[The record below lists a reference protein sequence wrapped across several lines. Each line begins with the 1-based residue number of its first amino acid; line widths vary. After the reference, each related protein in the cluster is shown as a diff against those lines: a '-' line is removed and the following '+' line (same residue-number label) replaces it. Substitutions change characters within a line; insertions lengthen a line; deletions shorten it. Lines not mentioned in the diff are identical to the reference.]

1 MLFIRSFHS
10 LQSRRVSGENHWRA
24 SICTVSTSTVLGCVI
39 RSFVHHS
46 FVHSSFISFI
56 AITTRKWG
64 KLLAHIIRT
73 ISPHPPHLRATQNR
87 IVSARFS
94 VKLLPLMMIMSLTF
108 GARRFLGSTTISHLE
123 IWDFVQEVSERR
135 LGWFF
140 PKSAVR
146 LFDCLFVCLFVW
158 FVVRVSSGSKQ

>member
-1 MLFIRSFHS
+1 MTGAHPFVQSLHPQYWVMLFIRSFHS

-108 GARRFLGSTTISHLE
+108 GARRFLGSTTISHMTMTATTTAMLM
-123 IWDFVQEVSERR
+123 I
-135 LGWFF
+135 FF
-140 PKSAVR
+140 SP
-146 LFDCLFVCLFVW
+146 
-158 FVVRVSSGSKQ
+158 VSSGNLGFRSGGF